1 MAVVSDVTG
10 GGRSCRSDY
19 LNSFFFVVRV
29 ASVKRKSYVSNNM
42 KLLAVLLR
50 VMSCVTKKEFFRQC
64 LITSFKKHADKY
76 SKLLLR
82 LATKFFLVIS

>member
-1 MAVVSDVTG
+1 MGPVVAEDVEAIIRT
-10 GGRSCRSDY
+10 
-19 LNSFFFVVRV
+19 FFFVWFRI

-42 KLLAVLLR
+42 KLLAALLR

>member
-1 MAVVSDVTG
+1 MEVVSDGTG
-10 GGRSCRSDY
+10 GGRRRRSDY
-19 LNSFFFVVRV
+19 SNLFFLWFRI

-42 KLLAVLLR
+42 KLLAALLR

-82 LATKFFLVIS
+82 LTTKFLLVIS

>member
-1 MAVVSDVTG
+1 MEVVSDGTG
-10 GGRSCRSDY
+10 GGRRRRSDY
-19 LNSFFFVVRV
+19 SNLFFLWFRI

-42 KLLAVLLR
+42 KLLAALLR

-82 LATKFFLVIS
+82 LATKFFLVIC